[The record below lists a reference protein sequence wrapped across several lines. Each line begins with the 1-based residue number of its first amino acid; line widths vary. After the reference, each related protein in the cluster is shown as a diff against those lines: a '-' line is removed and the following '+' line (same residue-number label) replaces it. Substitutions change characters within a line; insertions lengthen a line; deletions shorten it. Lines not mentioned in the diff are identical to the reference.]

1 MHIIATDDEQSA
13 LNVLMGAIR
22 EAVPLATVHGF
33 RNPLEALEFIKNTK
47 CDIAFLDISMRGMS
61 GLALA
66 EEILKIRPKCKIIFC
81 TGYTEYALDAI
92 KLHCSGYLT
101 KPITKESVQKELD
114 YIKGLNNSDEQLK
127 VKCFGNFEVFI
138 NGEVLQFKRSK
149 TKELFANY
157 LKDAS
162 IVVWNGPLG
171 VYEFSKY
178 KKHTDE
184 LLEYIVENN
193 IRAILGGGDI
203 VAAASTSGYKDKVY
217 HASTGGGAT
226 LEYLEGKS
234 LPGIEAVK

>member
-1 MHIIATDDEQSA
+1 MHIIATDDEQGA

-114 YIKGLNNSDEQLK
+114 YINVDEHTGN
-127 VKCFGNFEVFI
+127 VKLTETGKQI
-138 NGEVLQFKRSK
+138 AIQ
-149 TKELFANY
+149 
-157 LKDAS
+157 
-162 IVVWNGPLG
+162 
-171 VYEFSKY
+171 VYERHQILTSFFISIGVSEETAKEDACKIEHDISKE
-178 KKHTDE
+178 T
-184 LLEYIVENN
+184 LLRIKEFIQ
-193 IRAILGGGDI
+193 R
-203 VAAASTSGYKDKVY
+203 
-217 HASTGGGAT
+217 
-226 LEYLEGKS
+226 
-234 LPGIEAVK
+234 